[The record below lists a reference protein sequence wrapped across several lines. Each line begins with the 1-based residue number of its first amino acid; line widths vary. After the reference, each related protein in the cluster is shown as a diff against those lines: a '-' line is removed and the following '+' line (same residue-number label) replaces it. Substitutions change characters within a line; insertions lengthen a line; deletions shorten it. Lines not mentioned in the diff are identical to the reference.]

1 MKEIKYFDTEQ
12 LKQFFMTLELYRE
25 YGRLEEK
32 KNTYR
37 IAVRNEALFH
47 VMYYC
52 ALRVSEVT
60 RIKLTSYNP
69 LTGTLYCERLKN
81 GISNTIKLNGYTNKL
96 LKKHLKINDPKTY
109 LFETKENRAIQRASV
124 DTAMKKYC
132 KFTNLPTDLAHCHTL
147 RHSRAI
153 QLAESGC
160 DLKELQYWLGHREIS
175 NTMIYF
181 SFTYTQQMSLY
192 KKINK
197 NENKVYPQ
205 G

>member
-1 MKEIKYFDTEQ
+1 MKEIKYFSTEQ
-12 LKQFFMTLELYRE
+12 LKKFFMALETYRE
-25 YGRLEEK
+25 YGRIEEK
-32 KNTYR
+32 KIIYK

-60 RIKLTSYNP
+60 LLKLTNYNP
-69 LTGTLYCERLKN
+69 INGTLYCERLKN
-81 GISNTIKLNGYTNKL
+81 GINNTIKLNRHTNKL
-96 LKKHLKINDPKTY
+96 LKKHLKINKPTTY
-109 LFETKENRAIQRASV
+109 LFETEKSKAIQRSTI
-124 DTAMKKYC
+124 DRSMKKYC
-132 KFTNLPTDLAHCHTL
+132 SFMDLPSDLAHCHTL
-147 RHSRAI
+147 RHTRAI

-197 NENKVYPQ
+197 REDKVYLLE
-205 G
+205 